1 MKKII
6 LFIAVLVISA
16 NCIAQ
21 AQLAFPFQG
30 GKDIMTRFFKD
41 SLVVSPQLKQKKAT
55 GMVIFKFTADE
66 KGGISKIIIYYADDA
81 VLVPPIIEALK
92 KSNHKWI
99 IPDHEKFNDF
109 ILPISYNFNP
119 PAINT
124 RAVQKAVYDFNQ
136 AKKPIFSTDQV
147 PLDLATLLPT
157 VMVTYDISQ

>member
-1 MKKII
+1 MKKIF

-16 NCIAQ
+16 NCMAQ

-55 GMVIFKFTADE
+55 GTVIFKFTADE

-109 ILPISYNFNP
+109 ILPISYTINP
-119 PAINT
+119 PALST
-124 RAVQKAVYDFNQ
+124 RAIQKAVYDFNQ

-147 PLDLATLLPT
+147 PLNLATLLPAI
-157 VMVTYDISQ
+157 MVTYDISQ